1 VANAVQDNNW
11 GVRTPASPPQLT
23 CPWLGLE
30 RDAATHAQRPTSAH
44 RCYRDPKKAFS
55 VSEDHQVGFCLA
67 AEHAAC
73 PAFERGWRI
82 IEARNGK
89 KALPRAISHPR
100 NPAAKRPLWLLGSLV
115 LSSLVIFLVSYVAL
129 VGLKSG
135 SRAIETDAPGAE
147 PSASTSA
154 AVTAVAPTPTPEP
167 SPTVAATATPQRSY
181 TVQSGDSYAAIAQR
195 FGTTAERL
203 VELNKRTL
211 DSPLHPN
218 DVLLLP

>member
-1 VANAVQDNNW
+1 
-11 GVRTPASPPQLT
+11 
-23 CPWLGLE
+23 
-30 RDAATHAQRPTSAH
+30 
-44 RCYRDPKKAFS
+44 
-55 VSEDHQVGFCLA
+55 
-67 AEHAAC
+67 
-73 PAFERGWRI
+73 
-82 IEARNGK
+82 
-89 KALPRAISHPR
+89 
-100 NPAAKRPLWLLGSLV
+100 LLGSLV